1 MKNATGQIKPKNMR
15 VYQQISAPTF
25 RKKTN
30 GLHKTNGKLI
40 LPEEKTAQARALVP
54 DIELDTTLDGVRQKV
69 FMDRYSLK
77 DVEGKPVE
85 HHPEEMWQRVAG
97 GIALEKKNPAL
108 QKHLASKFYEAI
120 KEF

>member
-1 MKNATGQIKPKNMR
+1 MKNTTSQTKPKNMR

-54 DIELDTTLDGVRQKV
+54 DISLDTTLDGVRQKV

-85 HHPEEMWQRVAG
+85 HHPEEMWQRVAE
-97 GIALEKKNPAL
+97 GISLYKKNPHFP
-108 QKHLASKFYEAI
+108 KHMASQ
-120 KEF
+120 